1 MNGHE
6 YEYQVAKYLRGHGYT
21 GVTVTKGSGDF
32 GVDVIAHKGGHKY
45 AVQCKYYSNSVGLS
59 AVQEAVAGMAY
70 YKCDRAMVVTNSSFT
85 KAAYDLARANN
96 VLLLDGVRSAGAT
109 GFRGLTRGVKLLL
122 LGAYLFAVSALF
134 VAMLNVVKGQPF
146 WKATYNVVTTMA
158 FMLFP
163 LWIGPAFRGI
173 KHLFR
178 SLIRKARKETVKE
191 ATSVQVSTS
200 TSAMVKRVDENK
212 VRSAL
217 MLVGSEFYSADLS
230 NFICEQRI
238 SISLIQRRLKVGFNR
253 ATVILNTLQEQ
264 GLISPT
270 DTNGYEW
277 TEKALLRSAEGLNG

>member
-45 AVQCKYYSNSVGLS
+45 AVQCKYYSNPVGLS
-59 AVQEAVAGMAY
+59 AIQEAVAGMAY
-70 YKCDRAMVVTNSSFT
+70 YKCDRAMVVTNSTFT
-85 KAAYDLARANN
+85 KAAHDLARANN
-96 VLLLDGVRSAGAT
+96 VLLLDGVRSAGVS
-109 GFRGLTRGVKLLL
+109 GFRGLTKGVKLLL
-122 LGAYLFAVSALF
+122 LGAYLFAASALF

-163 LWIGPAFRGI
+163 LWIGPAIRGI
-173 KHLFR
+173 KRLFR
-178 SLIRKARKETVKE
+178 SLIRKVPKETAKE
-191 ATSVQVSTS
+191 ATPIQASTP
-200 TSAMVKRVDENK
+200 APVAFKKVDENK

-238 SISLIQRRLKVGFNR
+238 NISLIQRRLKVGFNR
-253 ATVILNTLQEQ
+253 ATVILDTLQAQ

>member
-59 AVQEAVAGMAY
+59 AVQEAVTGMAY

-85 KAAYDLARANN
+85 KAARDLARANN
-96 VLLLDGVRSAGAT
+96 VLLLDGVRSAGAS
-109 GFRGLTRGVKLLL
+109 GFRGLPKGVKLLL
-122 LGAYLFAVSALF
+122 LGAYLFAASALF

-163 LWIGPAFRGI
+163 LWIGPAIRGV
-173 KHLFR
+173 KRLFR
-178 SLIRKARKETVKE
+178 SLIHKAPKETAKE
-191 ATSVQVSTS
+191 ATPINTPTPAPVV
-200 TSAMVKRVDENK
+200 VKRVDESK

-217 MLVGSEFYSADLS
+217 MLIGSEFYSADLS

-238 SISLIQRRLKVGFNR
+238 SISVIQRRLKVGYNR
-253 ATVILNTLQEQ
+253 ATVILDTLREQ
-264 GLISPT
+264 GLVSPT
-270 DTNGYEW
+270 TTNGYEW